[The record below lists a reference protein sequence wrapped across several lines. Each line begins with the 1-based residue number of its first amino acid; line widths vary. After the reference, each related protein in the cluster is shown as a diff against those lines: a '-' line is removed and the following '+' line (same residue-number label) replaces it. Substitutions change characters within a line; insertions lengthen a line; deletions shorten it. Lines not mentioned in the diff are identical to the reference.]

1 MTAYKGL
8 TMRYTAEEVKN
19 ATEMLKKFCPQGET
33 VQCVL
38 RGVSRSG
45 MQRRIDF
52 YVIVNQNRGAGMR
65 PYLQYIS
72 GWMAVLLGMT
82 RQDRG
87 LKVNGC
93 GMDMGFHMVD
103 TLASALYGRDKR
115 GIGAGLRH
123 EWI

>member
-1 MTAYKGL
+1 
-8 TMRYTAEEVKN
+8 MRYTAQEVKD
-19 ATEMLKKFCPQGET
+19 ATEMLRKFVPQGST

-38 RGVSRSG
+38 RSVSRSG

-52 YVIVNQNRGAGMR
+52 YVIVNDGGRGEKNR
-65 PYLQYIS
+65 PYLQYLS

-82 RQDRG
+82 RQDKG